1 VSTAQIVDYS
11 IGITASVLVTVLA
24 LVYSRRALLKI
35 QVCSF
40 LAISS
45 FECAACCGLSTLSC
59 GSSAPVQ
66 HTHADMYQAA
76 RPPCIGKCRLERRLM
91 TLRRQ

>member
-1 VSTAQIVDYS
+1 MSDRANRVHKYDCLGRGKHVSTAQIVDYS

-40 LAISS
+40 SAIPS
-45 FECAACCGLSTLSC
+45 FECFLVAACQPKYLLLST
-59 GSSAPVQ
+59 SSAP
-66 HTHADMYQAA
+66 
-76 RPPCIGKCRLERRLM
+76 E
-91 TLRRQ
+91 